1 MTDALPQLRRAR
13 PRRIWGQFRAH
24 KMGFAGLCVL
34 AVITLMVVVGPSLWG
49 VDPAALD
56 IRAKNQGPSITHPF
70 GTDQLGRDLFAAM
83 LMGGRTSLLVG
94 FVAMGLSLVIGTT
107 VGLVSGFFK
116 PLDGVLM
123 RATDLFLSMP
133 MLPLLMVIIM
143 LWRDTL
149 RALFGAEG
157 GVFLLV
163 VFIIAVTSWMQTAR
177 VVRAEVLA
185 LKEREFI
192 MAATA
197 IGLRPLPL
205 ITRHILPNVMSPI
218 LVSATLGFANAVLT
232 ESALSFLGLGFPSD
246 FPTWG
251 RLLFDGTNYMSLTP
265 SRVIWPGLAIS
276 LTVLAVNYLGEGLRD
291 AMDPR
296 RYKS

>member
-1 MTDALPQLRRAR
+1 MTDAGLTLRPSR
-13 PRRIWGQFRAH
+13 PRRVWDQLRAH
-24 KMGFAGLCVL
+24 KMGFVGLCVL
-34 AVITLMVVVGPSLWG
+34 GVITLMVVVGPSLWG

-70 GTDQLGRDLFAAM
+70 GTDQLGRDLFAAT
-83 LMGGRTSLLVG
+83 LIGGRTSLLVG
-94 FVAMGLSLVIGTT
+94 FVAMGLSLVMGTSIG
-107 VGLVSGFFK
+107 LISGFFK

-123 RATDLFLSMP
+123 RITDLFLSLP

-149 RALFGAEG
+149 RTLFGAEG

-205 ITRHILPNVMSPI
+205 ITRHILPNVMSAI
-218 LVSATLGFANAVLT
+218 LVSATLGFANAILT

-296 RYKS
+296 GYKS